1 MPNRIN
7 NHGLN
12 LGSRAHALAAGLE
25 SIKDTVEQAVERKF
39 TQLRS
44 ASSRAAK
51 SGRRKLSEMREKT
64 GNTVSRNPFRSLLAA
79 TGAGLLLGF
88 LWGRR

>member
-1 MPNRIN
+1 MPHKSNGS
-7 NHGLN
+7 GLN
-12 LGSRAHALAAGLE
+12 LRSRAQALGAGLE

-44 ASSRAAK
+44 ASSRAART
-51 SGRRKLSEMREKT
+51 GRRKLSEMRAKT
-64 GNTVSRNPFRSLLAA
+64 GNTVSRNPFRSLIAA